1 MRDYN
6 YRKNWNDLLTPEIV
20 KKLTLIHEYKGEQR
34 LFIEAHKDELKE
46 LVEIAKVQSTEAS
59 NKIEGISTA
68 DDRLKN
74 LVQSKTTPRNRD
86 ESEIAGYRDVLNTIH
101 ENYEYIPIT
110 TNYILQ
116 LHRDLY
122 KYTEKSIGGHFK
134 VSQNVIAATNEM
146 GKEYVLFTPLAP
158 YETPAAVDAICE
170 NYNRM
175 IGNQEMD
182 SILLIPIF
190 IHDFLCIHPFSDGNG
205 RMSRL
210 LTALL
215 LYRSG
220 YVVGKY
226 VSIESKIAKNKD
238 LYYMALEK
246 CQEGWH
252 DNKEN
257 VTPFIKYM
265 LRIILAAYR
274 DFEERIELVS
284 EKLPAKEIVRR
295 AVYSKIGK
303 LSKSDI
309 AELCPSIGTKS
320 VELALKQ
327 LVEEGILL
335 KKGSGRA
342 TFYVRSDSVG
352 SIIP

>member
-1 MRDYN
+1 MRSFDYSSL
-6 YRKNWNDLLTPEIV
+6 KEKTWDSEIISLV
-20 KKLTLIHEYKGEQR
+20 AQIHECKGRQTVY
-34 LFIEAHKDELKE
+34 LKQKPQELEK
-46 LVEIAKVQSTEAS
+46 LVEIAKRQSTEAS
-59 NKIEGISTA
+59 NAIEGIRTTST
-68 DDRLKN
+68 RLKQ
-74 LVQSKTTPRNRD
+74 LCEEKTTPKNRD
-86 ESEIAGYRDVLNTIH
+86 EEEILGYRDVLNTIH
-101 ENYEYIPIT
+101 ENYEYIPIK

-134 VSQNVIAATNEM
+134 TTQNVIAATDEN

-158 YETPAAVDAICE
+158 YETHSAIDAICE
-170 NYNRM
+170 NYNRA
-175 IGNQEMD
+175 IKNDELD
-182 SILLIPIF
+182 TLLLIPIF

-226 VSIESKIAKNKD
+226 ISIESKIAANKD
-238 LYYMALEK
+238 SYYKALED
-246 CQEGWH
+246 CQKGWH
-252 DNKEN
+252 ESKEDA
-257 VTPFIKYM
+257 VPFIKYM

-295 AVYSKIGK
+295 AVYSKMEK

-309 AELCPSIGTKS
+309 SELCPSIGIKS

-327 LVEEGILL
+327 LVEEGVLL
-335 KKGSGRA
+335 KKGTGRA
-342 TFYVRSDSVG
+342 TFYIRSDSE
-352 SIIP
+352 

>member
-1 MRDYN
+1 MRIFDYASL
-6 YRKNWNDLLTPEIV
+6 KEKTWDCEIIS
-20 KKLTLIHEYKGEQR
+20 LIAQIHEYKGRQEVYLKQKP
-34 LFIEAHKDELKE
+34 EELDK
-46 LVEIAKVQSTEAS
+46 LVEIAKRQSTEAS
-59 NKIEGISTA
+59 NSIEGIRTTST
-68 DDRLKN
+68 RLKQ
-74 LVQSKTTPRNRD
+74 LCEEKTTPKNRA
-86 ESEIAGYRDVLNTIH
+86 EEEILGYRDVLNTIH

-210 LTALL
+210 LTTLL

-220 YVVGKY
+220 FYVGKY
-226 VSIESKIAKNKD
+226 ISLEAKIAKNKD
-238 LYYMALEK
+238 LYYDALA
-246 CQEGWH
+246 QAQTGWH
-252 DNKEN
+252 EGAED
-257 VTPFIKYM
+257 VVSFIKY
-265 LRIILAAYR
+265 LLGTILAAYK
-274 DFEERIELVS
+274 DFEDRVALV
-284 EKLPAKEIVRR
+284 ETKLPALEMVRR
-295 AVYSKIGK
+295 ASKNRIGRF
-303 LSKSDI
+303 SKQDI
-309 AELCPSIGTKS
+309 RELCPTLSDSSIEG
-320 VELALKQ
+320 ALRK
-327 LVEEGILL
+327 LVAADEL
-335 KKGSGRA
+335 KKEGRGKN
-342 TFYVRSDSVG
+342 TCYFRLN
-352 SIIP
+352 

>member
-1 MRDYN
+1 MRVFDYS
-6 YRKNWNDLLTPEIV
+6 LLKEKTWDSEIISLV
-20 KKLTLIHEYKGEQR
+20 AQIHEYKGRQEVY
-34 LFIEAHKDELKE
+34 LKQKPE
-46 LVEIAKVQSTEAS
+46 TLDKLVEIAKRQSTEAS
-59 NKIEGISTA
+59 NAIEGIRTTST
-68 DDRLKN
+68 RLKE
-74 LVQSKTTPRNRD
+74 LCEEKTTPKNRD
-86 ESEIAGYRDVLNTIH
+86 EEEILGYRDVLNTIH
-101 ENYEYIPIT
+101 ENYEYIPIR

-158 YETPAAVDAICE
+158 YETPSAIDAICE

-175 IGNQEMD
+175 IENQELD
-182 SILLIPIF
+182 TILLIPIF

-238 LYYMALEK
+238 LYYKALED
-246 CQEGWH
+246 CQGGWH
-252 DNKEN
+252 ENKED
-257 VTPFIKYM
+257 VTPFVKYM

-274 DFEERIELVS
+274 DFEERVELVS

-295 AVYSKIGK
+295 AVYSKMGK

-309 AELCPSIGTKS
+309 TELCPSIGVKS
-320 VELALKQ
+320 VELAIKQ
-327 LVEEGILL
+327 LVEEGVLL
-335 KKGSGRA
+335 KMGSGRA
-342 TFYVRSDSVG
+342 TFYVRGDSK
-352 SIIP
+352 